1 MSTKVRLRRPMPPE
15 QNEPRKSARIVSKVH
30 TEPIVPNSEDVAEMG
45 RTMLDR
51 LCTVRDARDDELLCE
66 PFLKLPS
73 RKQYPE
79 YYVVIR
85 RPISFA
91 EIRLKLKQ
99 REYGTFLE
107 LKQDLELMC
116 NNAKRFNMSESDIYL
131 KARDLH
137 GLIKDISAT
146 VFEEWQ
152 AQATAPA
159 SPNDEATPVR
169 PHKITLRRPVEKAQ
183 LQESP
188 PSIPTTPTP
197 ASAPSVPVTP
207 SPLRVPIMPV
217 STTAASYVIEPRRRG
232 APRGKRLKVMLRWAV
247 QNMMAAQ
254 DMDGHTYSDMFLE
267 LPSRDEYPDYYQ
279 FIQRPICFRDI
290 ERKLDMKEY
299 INPHALVSDIRLMLS
314 NAQFYNEE
322 KSQVWNDAQALWRHL
337 DRVLVPA
344 LLAEGFTLDPNDHR
358 QAAVPPGKPGYV
370 PPPTPTTSSPSTQPA
385 QPPMVRPAP
394 SAPTAASPAVSAP
407 STTSAPVTPATP
419 AGSVVPVVPPAPSV
433 TAVPAPAVPAN
444 VSLERVWE
452 DLQAKVWPRHPA
464 TFSVAPT
471 CAAESRDAQ
480 PCPWTALH
488 VTTSADAHISVRLE
502 ASQHHILTLPRGTH
516 ATSWHWD
523 GMTSEEEAARILV
536 RNEPVPI
543 TREGPALTH
552 ITHLDHGEVQAQQA
566 HGTAVHVY
574 MHTV

>member
-1 MSTKVRLRRPMPPE
+1 MPPE
-15 QNEPRKSARIVSKVH
+15 QNEPRKSARIISKVH
-30 TEPIVPNSEDVAEMG
+30 TEPIVPNSDDVAEMG

-51 LCTVRDARDDELLCE
+51 LSAVRDARDDELLCE

-99 REYGTFLE
+99 KEYATFQD

-116 NNAKRFNMSESDIYL
+116 NNAKRFNMSESDIYH

-137 GLIKDISAT
+137 GLIKDVGAT
-146 VFEEWQ
+146 VYEEWQ
-152 AQATAPA
+152 AQAAAPA
-159 SPNDEATPVR
+159 SPNDDATPVR
-169 PHKITLRRPVEKAQ
+169 SHKITLRRPVEKTQ
-183 LQESP
+183 TQETP
-188 PSIPTTPTP
+188 PPIPSTPTP
-197 ASAPSVPVTP
+197 APAPVPSVPVTP
-207 SPLRVPIMPV
+207 SPLRMPIMPV
-217 STTAASYVIEPRRRG
+217 STTTASYVVEPRRRG
-232 APRGKRLKVMLRWAV
+232 APRGKRLKVMLRWSV

-322 KSQVWNDAQALWRHL
+322 NSQVWNDAQALWRHL
-337 DRVLVPA
+337 DRVMVPA

-370 PPPTPTTSSPSTQPA
+370 PPPTPTSSSPSTLPV
-385 QPPMVRPAP
+385 QPPTVRPPP
-394 SAPTAASPAVSAP
+394 SAPPTPAPPAP
-407 STTSAPVTPATP
+407 ITPVTPAV
-419 AGSVVPVVPPAPSV
+419 SVAPVVPAAPSV
-433 TAVPAPAVPAN
+433 PAVPAPVMPVN
-444 VSLERVWE
+444 VSLERVWD

-464 TFSVAPT
+464 TFSVSPT
-471 CAAESRDAQ
+471 CAAETREAQ

-502 ASQHHILTLPRGTH
+502 ASQHHVLALPRGTQ
-516 ATSWHWD
+516 ATAWRWD
-523 GMTSEEEAARILV
+523 GTTSEEEGTRVLV
-536 RNEPVPI
+536 HNEPVSI
-543 TREGPALTH
+543 TQNGTALSHSTNVE
-552 ITHLDHGEVQAQQA
+552 HGVVQAQQA
-566 HGTAVHVY
+566 HGAVVHVY